1 MLYLV
6 KIKVFFGQEKVYK
19 EECVF
24 LFDNLVSINRMEK
37 IEYLNIFEE
46 FF

>member
-24 LFDNLVSINRMEK
+24 LFDNLVSINSMEK
-37 IEYLNIFEE
+37 IEYLKIFEE